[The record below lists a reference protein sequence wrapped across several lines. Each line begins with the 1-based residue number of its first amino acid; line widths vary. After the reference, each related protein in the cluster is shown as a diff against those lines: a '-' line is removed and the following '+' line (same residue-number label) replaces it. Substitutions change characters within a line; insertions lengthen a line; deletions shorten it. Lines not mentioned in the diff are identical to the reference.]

1 MAIDFPVSPTVG
13 QQYTYQGATY
23 VFSAQGVWVQVAGS
37 SSSTGMD
44 VVLRI
49 FAANT
54 TYVPSTNLISA
65 IVEVVGG
72 AGGGGGAAG
81 LAQQHA
87 SAGGGGAGGY
97 SRRKLTAAQIG
108 VSQTITIGTGGTGG
122 VGNNTGGNGTATSFG
137 ALVVGNGGFGGKA
150 CSVVA
155 IPDVGSGGAGG
166 LAGTGDIAS
175 PGVPGVSGALGGGGA
190 SGGGA
195 GGSSPFGGGGV
206 GVWIQSAATNGNNGG
221 GFGSGGAGAT
231 VANATLTANGGN
243 GTPGVVV
250 VTEYIGVSSSG
261 GGGGSISTSFSPP
274 QGRLTLQTLTPV
286 MTTTQAAKTAIFYT
300 PHVGNQ
306 IPLYNG
312 TAFVMTAFTELTVAT
327 TDTANSPAAIG
338 VSKVNDWFI
347 WDSGGGVLKLV
358 HGPDWTSDTA
368 RSAGTAIERIQ
379 GLWVNSVA
387 ITNGPA
393 IRRGTY
399 VGTTRSNAS
408 SQLDWIFPGAGSGG
422 LAGVFNVWNCYNRVN
437 VAGLLQNNSASW
449 TYNSTVV
456 RPVQG
461 SAAGRISFVSGL
473 MEDAAEAV
481 LCSYCIAAS
490 DGTTGIVGIG
500 VDTTTAFN
508 GSSAQ
513 GTGTASSG
521 VSLLA
526 SYTAPSIGHS
536 FWSWNEACNVS
547 AAGSP
552 TFYGLIGTPTR
563 TMNGL
568 QFSFRM

>member
-1 MAIDFPVSPTVG
+1 MAIDCPVSPTVG

-23 VFSAQGVWVQVAGS
+23 GFSAQGVWVQVAGS
-37 SSSTGMD
+37 SSSIGMD

-49 FAANT
+49 FASNT

-81 LAQQHA
+81 LAQSHV

-175 PGVPGVSGALGGGGA
+175 PGVPGVSGGLGGAGA
-190 SGGGA
+190 VGGGA

-206 GVWIQSAATNGNNGG
+206 GVWIQSSATNGNNGG

-250 VTEYIGVSSSG
+250 VTEYIGVSTSG
-261 GGGGSISTSFSPP
+261 GGGGGISTSFSPP

-286 MTTTQAAKTAIFYT
+286 MTTTQAAKTAIFYA
-300 PHVGNQ
+300 PYVGNQ

-312 TAFVMTAFTELTVAT
+312 TAFVMTVFTELTVAT
-327 TDTANSPAAIG
+327 TDTASSPAAIG
-338 VSKVNDWFI
+338 VSKVNDWFV

-408 SQLDWIFPGAGSGG
+408 SQLDWI
-422 LAGVFNVWNCYNRVN
+422 L
-437 VAGLLQNNSASW
+437 
-449 TYNSTVV
+449 
-456 RPVQG
+456 G
-461 SAAGRISFVSGL
+461 SAAAGGGAAFLGVWNAYNRISVSTIVSDTTASWIYATGAWRSANGSNANRVSYVSGL
-473 MEDAAEAV
+473 QEDAF
-481 LCSYCIAAS
+481 AA
-490 DGTTGIVGIG
+490 IYNIG
-500 VDTTTAFN
+500 N
-508 GSSAQ
+508 QSP
-513 GTGTASSG
+513 SSG
-521 VSLLA
+521 VSAIGIGYDSTSSFSGASGGNQNSLISPTLA
-526 SYTAPSIGHS
+526 STRQTSLGLHFFQAVEY
-536 FWSWNEACNVS
+536 
-547 AAGSP
+547 AGTS
-552 TFYGLIGTPTR
+552 G
-563 TMNGL
+563 
-568 QFSFRM
+568 

>member
-23 VFSAQGVWVQVAGS
+23 VFSAQGVWVQVANSTS
-37 SSSTGMD
+37 SIGMD
-44 VVLRI
+44 VILRI
-49 FAANT
+49 FAANI

-137 ALVVGNGGFGGKA
+137 ALVIGNGGFGGKA
-150 CSVVA
+150 CSA
-155 IPDVGSGGAGG
+155 SASPDVGSGGAGG

-206 GVWIQSAATNGNNGG
+206 GVWIQSSGTNGNNGG

-231 VANATLTANGGN
+231 VANATTTANGGS

-250 VTEYIGVSSSG
+250 VTEYIAVSTSG
-261 GGGGSISTSFSPP
+261 GGGGISTSFGPP

-286 MTTTQAAKTAIFYT
+286 ITTTQAAKTAIFYT

-347 WDSGGGVLKLV
+347 WDSGGGTLKLV
-358 HGPDWTSDTA
+358 HGPDWTNDTA
-368 RSAGTAIERIQ
+368 RSAGTAIERVQ

-408 SQLDWIFPGAGSGG
+408 ALFDWIYGTAATGGGAAWFG
-422 LAGVFNVWNCYNRVN
+422 VWNAYNRVSVTTMVMPTN
-437 VAGLLQNNSASW
+437 DSWTLGSGTSIFGMAAGSATMRCSFVMGLQEDQFEGIYFAIAIASTGASAS
-449 TYNSTVV
+449 
-456 RPVQG
+456 
-461 SAAGRISFVSGL
+461 
-473 MEDAAEAV
+473 
-481 LCSYCIAAS
+481 
-490 DGTTGIVGIG
+490 VGIG
-500 VDTTTAFN
+500 FDTTTTMSGFAQIAGTIVAASN
-508 GSSAQ
+508 GVYSNTALGFHFMQAMDWSNSNPAQ
-513 GTGTASSG
+513 FFGDLGLPPQIQSG
-521 VSLLA
+521 LRCSL
-526 SYTAPSIGHS
+526 
-536 FWSWNEACNVS
+536 
-547 AAGSP
+547 
-552 TFYGLIGTPTR
+552 
-563 TMNGL
+563 
-568 QFSFRM
+568 RM

>member
-23 VFSAQGVWVQVAGS
+23 VFSAQGVWVQVANSTS
-37 SSSTGMD
+37 SIGMD
-44 VVLRI
+44 VILRI

-150 CSVVA
+150 CSA
-155 IPDVGSGGAGG
+155 SASPDVGSGGAGG

-327 TDTANSPAAIG
+327 TDTTSSPAAIG
-338 VSKVNDWFI
+338 VSKINDWFV
-347 WDSGGGVLKLV
+347 WDSGGGTLKLV

-387 ITNGPA
+387 IANGPA

-408 SQLDWIFPGAGSGG
+408 AQLDWVLGSSAAGGGAAFLG
-422 LAGVFNVWNCYNRVN
+422 VWNCYNRVN
-437 VAGLLQNNSASW
+437 IVTTVSEATANWVVNSLLRPLNNSVNNRVSAVFGLAEDEI
-449 TYNSTVV
+449 TAFVNS
-456 RPVQG
+456 
-461 SAAGRISFVSGL
+461 
-473 MEDAAEAV
+473 AV
-481 LCSYCIAAS
+481 NIPTSVN
-490 DGTTGIVGIG
+490 GTVGIG
-500 VDTTTAFN
+500 FNSTTVLT
-508 GSSAQ
+508 GIYSSAFL
-513 GTGTASSG
+513 TTSG
-521 VSLLA
+521 WVPVFGQYSCSAL
-526 SYTAPSIGHS
+526 GFN
-536 FWSWNEACNVS
+536 FWQAMEWGG
-547 AAGSP
+547 AGSNSFAGNFP
-552 TFYGLIGTPTR
+552 TVACISGL
-563 TMNGL
+563 N
-568 QFSFRM
+568 FRARM